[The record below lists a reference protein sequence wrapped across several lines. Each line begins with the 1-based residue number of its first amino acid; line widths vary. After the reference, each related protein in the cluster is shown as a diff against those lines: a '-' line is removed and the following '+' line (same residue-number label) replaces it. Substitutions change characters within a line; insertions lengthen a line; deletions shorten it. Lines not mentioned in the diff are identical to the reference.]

1 MRLPPAPALT
11 ALASALALGAL
22 LLGSGLDP
30 ARRDAG
36 AGPAPTD
43 AVPPASPAAFVIRGA
58 RVFDGERLLPPAD
71 VVVRDG
77 LVAAIGRA
85 TGEDAELPSIDGT
98 GHTLLPG
105 LIDAH
110 VHAWGDARRDALRF
124 GTTTVIDMFGD
135 HRLLPEAARQR
146 ASLGVTT
153 EADLLGAGTLATV
166 EGGHG
171 TQFGMPVPTL
181 AAPEEAPAWVAA
193 RRAEGSAFVKL
204 VREDLHVYADGAR
217 MPTLDD
223 ATARAV
229 IAASHA
235 DGLRVWVHASAQE
248 AARASLR
255 DGADGL
261 AHVWQDAPADPAI
274 VALAR
279 ERGAAVI
286 PTLSVVAA
294 FGDARQGLERDPR
307 LSPWLSSAQVQQL
320 AAPVGWRSEGAG
332 EARHDDDHGGATPAE
347 ALLRNARESVRRLHA
362 GGVVILAGTDAGNAG
377 TAHGAS
383 MHGELVLLVEAGLS
397 PSEALAAAT
406 SAPARAFGLADRG
419 RIAPGLRADL
429 VLVKGDPTADITA
442 TRAITRIW
450 KNGRPVGRAPAQP
463 HGAENVLHAGPVSHF
478 DGETIDAAQGA
489 GWIPTTD
496 RMAGGRSDVA
506 LALVPGGADGSA
518 GALRVRGE
526 VVARPGG
533 VPPWA
538 GAFWVPGRAPM
549 QAVDARGR
557 EALVFRL
564 RGDER
569 PVRVMVFS
577 GEERAMPAIVP
588 LPTGG
593 DWAEARVA
601 FADLPGVDLARLRG
615 VVVASSLEPGPFA
628 FSIDAVEVR

>member
-1 MRLPPAPALT
+1 MRLPPAPASI
-11 ALASALALGAL
+11 ALASALTLGAL

-30 ARRDAG
+30 ARRGRG
-36 AGPAPTD
+36 AGPDATD
-43 AVPPASPAAFVIRGA
+43 AVPPAGPAAFVIRGA
-58 RVFDGERLLPPAD
+58 RVFDGERLRPPAD

-77 LVAAIGRA
+77 LVTVVGRA
-85 TGEDAELPSIDGT
+85 AGRDAGLPLVDGT

-110 VHAWGDARRDALRF
+110 VHAWGEARRDALRF
-124 GTTTVIDMFGD
+124 GITTVIDMFGD
-135 HRLLPEAARQR
+135 HRLLSEAARQR
-146 ASLGVTT
+146 ASLAAMT

-171 TQFGMPVPTL
+171 TQFGMPLPTL
-181 AAPEEAPAWVAA
+181 ARPDEAPAWVAA
-193 RRAEGSAFVKL
+193 RRAEGSAFLKL
-204 VREDLHVYADGAR
+204 VREDLHVYAEGAR

-229 IAASHA
+229 IAAAHA
-235 DGLRVWVHASAQE
+235 EGLRVWVHASAQE

-261 AHVWQDAPADPAI
+261 AHVWQDTPADAAI

-286 PTLSVVAA
+286 PTLSVIAA
-294 FGDARQGLERDPR
+294 FGDTRQGLERDPR
-307 LSPWLSSAQVQQL
+307 LAPWLTSAQVQQL

-332 EARHDDDHGGATPAE
+332 AARHDDDHAGATPARD
-347 ALLRNARESVRRLHA
+347 LLRNARESVRRLHA
-362 GGVVILAGTDAGNAG
+362 GGVAILAGTDAGNAG

-383 MHGELVLLVEAGLS
+383 IHGELALLVEAGLS
-397 PSEALAAAT
+397 PAEALAAAT
-406 SAPARAFGLADRG
+406 SAPARAFGLDDRG

-429 VLVKGDPTADITA
+429 VLVEGDPTADITA
-442 TRAITRIW
+442 TRAIARIW
-450 KNGRPVGRAPAQP
+450 KNGWPVDRAPAQP
-463 HGAENVLHAGPVSHF
+463 PGAVAALAAGPVSHF
-478 DGETIDAAQGA
+478 DGEAIDAAQGA

-526 VVARPGG
+526 VVSPPGG

-538 GAFWVPGRAPM
+538 GAFWVPGSAPM

-564 RGDER
+564 RGDGR

-577 GEERAMPAIVP
+577 GEERAMPAIVA
-588 LPTGG
+588 LPTGAE
-593 DWAEARVA
+593 WTEARVP
-601 FADLPGVDLARLRG
+601 FADLSGVDLARLRG

-628 FSIDAVEVR
+628 FAIDAVEVR